1 MNASCDLQRPAVGL
15 AFRRLAQSGGRGWPA
30 DGGTSAGAPGQV
42 SMDLFMSAFG
52 KHVGWLGAA
61 LRRCWRLSLVLAL
74 GLCLVPLISKAAE
87 DFLPPEQAFQVT
99 GRVLDAGQA
108 EVLLRIAPGYYVYRD
123 PFRFDAEGAK
133 LGPAAIPAGKVKFDE
148 NFQKNVETYRGDLRI
163 RLPLAQAA
171 GVFKLSVVSQGCAD
185 AGLCYPPMTTLLT
198 LDASKPSVV
207 DSSSADVRTGLTL
220 TSAGAPAN
228 EALFHR
234 VLRAGHLWQVLGVY
248 FGLGLLLT
256 FTPCVLPM
264 LPILSSLIVGVE
276 QRPSRLRGL
285 LLAAAYALGMALV
298 YTALGVAAGLAGEGL
313 AAALQTPWAIGGF
326 ALLLATFSL
335 SMFDVYQLRMPERF
349 TGQMTTHCNRLPAGR
364 VAGVFLMGGV
374 SALIISPCVTA
385 PLAGALL
392 FISQSG
398 DVWLGGS
405 ALFAMANGMS
415 VPLLLLGASAGRWVP
430 KAGAWMH
437 GVKRL
442 FGLMMLAVALWVA
455 QPILPIVAVL
465 ALWGLLLLFI
475 GFMLQ
480 PFSMVAHHRHALR
493 VALQRTVGLAA
504 LALGVAQL
512 VGAASGAQDPLR
524 PLAQLGGATAAVGP
538 VLRFAPISDLTSLDS
553 ALAAS
558 AGRPV
563 MLDFYADWCV
573 SCKEMERFT
582 FHDAKVGTRL
592 QQAVLLRADVTA
604 NTEAQRALLRRFK
617 LFGPPG
623 TLFFDASGQEIAA
636 ARVVGFQSAARFG
649 ETLGLAGL

>member
-1 MNASCDLQRPAVGL
+1 MGNFTGVFAMALTR
-15 AFRRLAQSGGRGWPA
+15 
-30 DGGTSAGAPGQV
+30 
-42 SMDLFMSAFG
+42 
-52 KHVGWLGAA
+52 LGAA
-61 LRRCWRLSLVLAL
+61 RRCGRELWVLLAFCL
-74 GLCLVPLISKAAE
+74 GLGAQLAHAAD
-87 DFLPPEQAFQVT
+87 DFLPPEQAFKVSA
-99 GRVLDAGQA
+99 RVLDAGQV
-108 EVLLRIAPGYYVYRD
+108 EVLLRIAAGYYVYRD
-123 PFRFDAEGAK
+123 PFRFEAEGAS
-133 LGPAAIPAGKVKFDE
+133 LGPADIPSGKVKFDE

-163 RLPLAQAA
+163 RLPLTGAA
-171 GVFKLSVVSQGCAD
+171 AAFKLSIVSQGCAD
-185 AGLCYPPMTTLLT
+185 AGLCYPPMTTLVA
-198 LDASKPSVV
+198 LDASKPAPGSSV
-207 DSSSADVRTGLTL
+207 AD
-220 TSAGAPAN
+220 AGPALVVAAAAGSPH
-228 EALFHR
+228 EALFDR
-234 VLRAGHLWQVLGVY
+234 VLRAGHLWQVVGVF

-264 LPILSSLIVGVE
+264 LPILSSLIVGVD

-298 YTALGVAAGLAGEGL
+298 YTALGVAAGLAGEGF

-326 ALLLATFSL
+326 ALLLAVFSL

-349 TGQMTTHCNRLPAGR
+349 TGHMTSHCNRLPAGR

-405 ALFAMANGMS
+405 ALFAMATGMS

-430 KAGAWMH
+430 RAGAWMH

-455 QPILPIVAVL
+455 QPILPIAAVL
-465 ALWGLLLLFI
+465 ALWGLLLLFM
-475 GFMLQ
+475 GFLLQ
-480 PFSMVAHHRHALR
+480 PFSTVAHHRHALR
-493 VALQRTVGLAA
+493 TAVQRTVGLAA

-524 PLAQLGGATAAVGP
+524 PLAQLGGAAPVGGP
-538 VLRFAPISDLTSLDS
+538 SLRFAPINDLAGLDS
-553 ALAAS
+553 ALAA
-558 AGRPV
+558 AGGRPV

-582 FHDAKVGTRL
+582 FHDADVGKRL
-592 QQAVLLRADVTA
+592 QQAVLLKADVTA

-623 TLFFDASGQEIAA
+623 TLFFDTRGQEIAS
-636 ARVVGFQSAARFG
+636 ARVVGFQSATRFG
-649 ETLGLAGL
+649 ETLGRAGL

>member
-1 MNASCDLQRPAVGL
+1 MQTPTGGL
-15 AFRRLAQSGGRGWPA
+15 AKA
-30 DGGTSAGAPGQV
+30 GT
-42 SMDLFMSAFG
+42 
-52 KHVGWLGAA
+52 WLRAA
-61 LRRCWRLSLVLAL
+61 LRCGQVLCLLLAL
-74 GLCLVPLISKAAE
+74 GIGLAPLATRAAE
-87 DFLPPEQAFQVT
+87 DFLPPEQAFKVSA
-99 GRVLDAGQA
+99 RVLDGGHA

-123 PFRFDAEGAK
+123 PFRFDAEGAS
-133 LGPAAIPAGKVKFDE
+133 LGPADIPPGKVKFDE

-163 RLPLAQAA
+163 RVPLTQAA
-171 GVFKLSVVSQGCAD
+171 GPFKLSVVSQGCAD
-185 AGLCYPPMTTLLT
+185 AGLCYPPMTTLLALDLT
-198 LDASKPSVV
+198 RPSAVDASLAVAP
-207 DSSSADVRTGLTL
+207 AGLPGAA
-220 TSAGAPAN
+220 AGAPPD
-228 EALFHR
+228 EALFDR
-234 VLRAGHLWQVLGVY
+234 VLRAGHLWQVVGVF

-276 QRPSRLRGL
+276 QRPSRWRGL

-298 YTALGVAAGLAGEGL
+298 YTALGVAAGLAGEGF

-326 ALLLATFSL
+326 ALLLALFSL
-335 SMFDVYQLRMPERF
+335 SMFDVYQLRLPERF
-349 TGQMTTHCNRLPAGR
+349 TGHMTTRCNRLPAGR
-364 VAGVFLMGGV
+364 VVGVFVMGGV

-405 ALFAMANGMS
+405 ALFAMAAGMS

-455 QPILPIVAVL
+455 QPILPIAVVL
-465 ALWGLLLLFI
+465 ALWGLLLLFM
-475 GFMLQ
+475 GFLLQ
-480 PFSMVAHHRHALR
+480 PFSAVPHHRHALR
-493 VALQRTVGLAA
+493 MALQRTLGLAA

-524 PLAQLGGATAAVGP
+524 PLAQLGGASAVGGP
-538 VLRFAPISDLTSLDS
+538 TLRFAPVSDLATLDK
-553 ALAAS
+553 ALVAA

-573 SCKEMERFT
+573 SCKEMDRFT
-582 FHDAKVGTRL
+582 FHDAAVGARL
-592 QQAVLLRADVTA
+592 QQAVLLKADVTA

-623 TLFFDASGQEIAA
+623 TLFFDARGQEIAS
-636 ARVVGFQSAARFG
+636 ARVVGFQSAVRFG
-649 ETLGLAGL
+649 QSLDRAGL

>member
-1 MNASCDLQRPAVGL
+1 MDASCFAQRPA
-15 AFRRLAQSGGRGWPA
+15 RRLAFSRLAQCEGFGLGCG
-30 DGGTSAGAPGQV
+30 GGTSAHALGQPCMHT
-42 SMDLFMSAFG
+42 STGNLA
-52 KHVGWLGAA
+52 KAWLWLSAA
-61 LRRCWRLSLVLAL
+61 LRCGKRLYPWLAL
-74 GLCLVPLISKAAE
+74 CLGLAALPAGAAD
-87 DFLPPEQAFQVT
+87 DFLPPEQAFRVSA
-99 GRVLDAGQA
+99 RVLDGDYI
-108 EVLLRIAPGYYVYRD
+108 EVLLRVAPGYFVYRE
-123 PFRFDAEGAK
+123 PFRFDAEGAS
-133 LGPAAIPAGKVKFDE
+133 LGPADIPPGKVKFDE

-163 RLPLAQAA
+163 RVPLIQAA
-171 GVFKLSVVSQGCAD
+171 GAFQLSVVSQGCAD
-185 AGLCYPPMTTLLT
+185 AGLCYPPMTTLLA
-198 LDASKPSVV
+198 LDARNPAAVGSPPAVV
-207 DSSSADVRTGLTL
+207 
-220 TSAGAPAN
+220 SAGSNLNGEGTPPN
-228 EALFHR
+228 EALFDR
-234 VLRAGHLWQVLGVY
+234 VLRSGHLWQVVGVF

-298 YTALGVAAGLAGEGL
+298 YTALGVAAGLAGEGF

-326 ALLLATFSL
+326 ALLLAMFSL

-349 TGQMTTHCNRLPAGR
+349 TGHMTTHCNRLPAGR
-364 VAGVFLMGGV
+364 LAGVFLMGGV

-405 ALFAMANGMS
+405 ALFAMATGMS

-455 QPILPIVAVL
+455 QPILPIAAVL
-465 ALWGLLLLFI
+465 ALWGLLLLFM
-475 GFMLQ
+475 GFLLQ
-480 PFSMVAHHRHALR
+480 PFSSVAHHRHALR
-493 VALQRTVGLAA
+493 TAVQRTVGLAA

-524 PLAQLGGATAAVGP
+524 PLAHIGGASAAGRP
-538 VLRFAPISDLTSLDS
+538 ALRFAPISDLASLDS
-553 ALAAS
+553 ALGAA

-582 FHDAKVGTRL
+582 FHNAKVVVRL
-592 QQAVLLRADVTA
+592 QQAVLLKADVTA

-623 TLFFDASGQEIAA
+623 TLFFDARGQEIVA
-636 ARVVGFQSAARFG
+636 ARVVGFQSAARFA
-649 ETLGLAGL
+649 ETLDRAGL